1 MNERSR
7 VQRLLSPQ
15 SIAIVGIAAP
25 GEGEPAQSHMEIMGM
40 RVLANLDRFSFAGD
54 LHLVSRSSSVNDRPT
69 LPAISDLPEGI
80 DVALLAVEAEE
91 SVAALKAC
99 AERGV
104 ASAIL
109 YAGGFAERG
118 EAGAAIQR
126 ELAQVA
132 HDNGIALLGP
142 NTVGL
147 SNFVDGVSLSFGNHK
162 PIPLEGRKGV
172 ALLTQ
177 TGGVSGQS
185 RLALESMDVPVAYSV
200 CTGNQ
205 AALSVAGL
213 LSFMIEDQAVSVIL
227 IFAEQIRDQEDF
239 LRGIERARDAGKPVV
254 LLHPGASERA
264 RKAAERN
271 TGSVVGDHAAT
282 IATARDAG
290 AIIVET
296 LEEFWDAGEILLRFG
311 ALPSGP
317 AVLVTDGG
325 VKGLL
330 ADSCEREGLR
340 LAGFSPAT
348 VAALE
353 QEMRGEGE
361 IANPLDL
368 GGQGLTDWHVY
379 GRAVRHLLD
388 APEVGIVIISIMPG
402 PPDIGL
408 RNARATLPAIAG
420 ATKPVIYTLMGDTSP
435 LAPELVPEMHAAGIP
450 FRRSPERAIRSMAC
464 LTRANRND

>member
-239 LRGIERARDAGKPVV
+239 LRGIER
-254 LLHPGASERA
+254 
-264 RKAAERN
+264 
-271 TGSVVGDHAAT
+271 
-282 IATARDAG
+282 
-290 AIIVET
+290 
-296 LEEFWDAGEILLRFG
+296 
-311 ALPSGP
+311 
-317 AVLVTDGG
+317 
-325 VKGLL
+325 
-330 ADSCEREGLR
+330 
-340 LAGFSPAT
+340 
-348 VAALE
+348 
-353 QEMRGEGE
+353 
-361 IANPLDL
+361 
-368 GGQGLTDWHVY
+368 
-379 GRAVRHLLD
+379 
-388 APEVGIVIISIMPG
+388 
-402 PPDIGL
+402 
-408 RNARATLPAIAG
+408 
-420 ATKPVIYTLMGDTSP
+420 
-435 LAPELVPEMHAAGIP
+435 
-450 FRRSPERAIRSMAC
+450 
-464 LTRANRND
+464 